1 MKNISIAIA
10 LLVAQP
16 ALLSAQTAA
25 DSSAV
30 ASPASRNFSGRILST
45 DGTPIEGVIVS
56 VPGRGVSTTT
66 DADGRYSISTKATQG
81 TLKVVSAD
89 YYGHE
94 YPLDQNVIP
103 SVIVLVPNTER
114 HYSGTV
120 ITPNGTQDRDAA
132 SAIVETLYKKDMKA
146 SNSADLAW
154 QDGVAGLQVS
164 RKSGMPGEGGYYNIR
179 GLHTLHADNTPL
191 IVINGVPFLTNTTV
205 SDVINGYSRDA
216 LFGYNANDIR
226 SISVLKGADAAMYG
240 SLGSN
245 GVILIETEQAN
256 SDNLDTKISF
266 TGNYGVNIRQDA
278 IPTLGASDFRS
289 YMMSLG
295 QSRYSSLS
303 ELQTDYPFLKS
314 GTNYYSYLFN
324 NNTDWVDL
332 IGRNSFVTDNVVR
345 VEGGDEVAKYNISF
359 GYSSEAGTLENTRS
373 DRYHTSINSNIMVSR
388 QVDIFT
394 SVNLAYLTS
403 DLNETGMSEETN
415 PILAAYHAMP
425 NLSPYEKLAD
435 GGIISRYAKYNAW
448 NTNSNPT
455 YAYDNVSNP
464 LAIVNTVEATD
475 KVYDA
480 NIRLGVNWRPTTQ
493 WTFTGLVNLYYNYTE
508 EYLFTPGVTDQAI
521 LPQLYGTGEN
531 YVSMGVIRQ
540 SAYYFNFNAAYK
552 NVWNDVHAL
561 DAYAGVRFLTRDY
574 EYDVSSGYNTAN
586 DYYQT
591 LSKTSDEWNILG
603 DNEEWRLLSYY
614 LHGDYTY
621 NHLLKASA
629 GLSVDGTSVSG
640 VDATRFGFFP
650 SASLTYM
657 AANSEWMPD
666 VVDRLN
672 VTGEV
677 SLSGNSRFS
686 SNYAKNYYTS
696 NNLFNMGT
704 IVRAGL
710 PNTKLEWEKKLQ
722 YDLGFDLG
730 LLKNRIN
737 LRVNAFYAD
746 AFDLL
751 LDRDISAV
759 FGSSEPYY
767 DNTAEI
773 ATRGLEAGVRFN
785 PIHNRTWD
793 WVVSGDAAWSRSRV
807 KDLGAQSQYIQTYT
821 AYNGDDAQTRLMV
834 DRAPYE
840 FYGLQTAG
848 VYSTT
853 AEALSPDANGHVLV
867 NTYGNNYQGG
877 DVIFVDQNNDGIIN
891 DDDRVALGT
900 AAPDVYGS
908 FGTSLRYKQWTLSAD
923 FGYSFGNKAYNATR
937 RETESMDK
945 FYNQS
950 TSILNRWQVEGQ
962 QTSMPR
968 AAYGDPSGN
977 NFFSDRWI
985 EDASFVKLRNL
996 QLSYAFD
1003 KSLLKFCSGSIYV
1016 AAENLFTWTDY
1027 LGGDPEFSYSYAE
1040 ALRGFDYAKVT
1051 SPTTVKVGVQLNF

>member
-1 MKNISIAIA
+1 MKHISSLAIA
-10 LLVAQP
+10 ALVAAQP
-16 ALLSAQTAA
+16 ALLAAQAPA
-25 DSSAV
+25 DTTEV
-30 ASPASRNFSGRILST
+30 QSPAARTLTGRILST
-45 DGTPIEGVIVS
+45 DGSPIEGVIVS

-66 DADGRYSISTKATQG
+66 DADGRYTLKTRATRG
-81 TLKVVSAD
+81 TLKVVAGD

-94 YPLDQNVIP
+94 YPLDEQAIP
-103 SVIVLVPNTER
+103 RVIVLVPTSER
-114 HYSGTV
+114 HYSGV
-120 ITPNGTQDRDAA
+120 VSTPAGTQQDRNAA
-132 SAIVETLYKKDMKA
+132 SAIVETLNKKDMK
-146 SNSADLAW
+146 SSMSADLAW
-154 QDGVAGLQVS
+154 QDGVAGLQVT
-164 RKSGMPGEGGYYNIR
+164 RKSGMPGEGGYYNLR

-205 SDVINGYSRDA
+205 SDVINAYSRDA

-226 SISVLKGADAAMYG
+226 SITVLKGADAAMYG

-245 GVILIETEQAN
+245 GVILVETEQAN
-256 SDNLDTKISF
+256 SDNLDTRISF
-266 TGNYGVNIRQDA
+266 TGNYGVNFRQDN
-278 IPTLGASDFRS
+278 IPMLGTSDFRS
-289 YMMSLG
+289 YLMGLG
-295 QSRYSSLS
+295 QTRYSSLS
-303 ELQTDYPFLKS
+303 EMQTDYPFLKS

-359 GYSSEAGTLENTRS
+359 GYSSEAGTLENTKS

-415 PILAAYHAMP
+415 PILAAYHSMP
-425 NLSPYEKLAD
+425 LLSPYEKLD
-435 GGIISRYAKYNAW
+435 NGGIINRYAKYNAW
-448 NTNSNPT
+448 NTNANPT
-455 YAYDNVSNP
+455 YSYDNVSNP

-480 NIRLGVNWRPTTQ
+480 NIRLGLNWRPTTQ

-508 EYLFTPGVTDQAI
+508 EYLFTPGVTDEAI

-540 SAYYFNFNAAYK
+540 SAYYLNFNAAYK
-552 NVWNDVHAL
+552 NTWNGVHAL
-561 DAYAGVRFLTRDY
+561 DAYAGVRFLNRSY

-586 DYYQT
+586 DYYKT

-621 NHLLKASA
+621 NHLLRASV

-650 SASLTYM
+650 SASVTYM
-657 AANSEWMPD
+657 AANSSWMPEA
-666 VVDRLN
+666 VSRLN

-677 SLSGNSRFS
+677 SLTGNSRFS

-730 LLKNRIN
+730 LLKNRID

-746 AFDLL
+746 AYDLL

-759 FGSSEPYY
+759 YGSSAAYY

-773 ATRGLEAGVRFN
+773 STRGLEVSARFN
-785 PIHNRTWD
+785 PIHDRKWD
-793 WVVSGDAAWSRSRV
+793 WVITADAAWSRSKV
-807 KDLGAQSQYIQTYT
+807 EDLGAQSRYIQTYT
-821 AYNGDDAQTRLMV
+821 SYNNDDAQTLLKVGSR
-834 DRAPYE
+834 PYE

-848 VYSTT
+848 VYSTA
-853 AEALSPDANGHVLV
+853 AEAKASGLV
-867 NTYGNNYQGG
+867 NTYGTAYEAG
-877 DVIFVDQNNDGIIN
+877 DVIFVDQNGDGKIN
-891 DDDRVALGT
+891 DEDRVSLGT

-908 FGTSLRYKQWTLSAD
+908 FGTSLRYKQWTLTAD
-923 FGYSFGNKAYNATR
+923 FGYSIGNKAYNATR
-937 RETESMDK
+937 RQTESMDK

-950 TSILNRWQVEGQ
+950 TSVLNRWQVEGQ

-977 NFFSDRWI
+977 ALFSDRWI
-985 EDASFVKLRNL
+985 EDADFLKLRNL

-1016 AAENLFTWTDY
+1016 AAENLFTWTNY

-1051 SPTTVKVGVQLNF
+1051 SPTTVKIGVQLNF

>member
-1 MKNISIAIA
+1 MKHISSLAIA
-10 LLVAQP
+10 ALVAAQP
-16 ALLSAQTAA
+16 ALLAAQAPA
-25 DSSAV
+25 DTTEV
-30 ASPASRNFSGRILST
+30 QSPAARTLTGRILST
-45 DGTPIEGVIVS
+45 DGSPIEGVIVS

-66 DADGRYSISTKATQG
+66 DADGRYTLKTRATRG
-81 TLKVVSAD
+81 TLKVVAGD

-94 YPLDQNVIP
+94 YPLDEQAIP
-103 SVIVLVPNTER
+103 RVIVLVPTSER
-114 HYSGTV
+114 HYSGV
-120 ITPNGTQDRDAA
+120 VSTPAGTQQDRDAA
-132 SAIVETLYKKDMKA
+132 SAIVETLNKKDMK
-146 SNSADLAW
+146 SSMSADLAW
-154 QDGVAGLQVS
+154 QDGVAGLQVT
-164 RKSGMPGEGGYYNIR
+164 RKSGMPGEGGYYNLR

-205 SDVINGYSRDA
+205 SDVINAYSRDA

-226 SISVLKGADAAMYG
+226 SITVLKGADAAMYG

-245 GVILIETEQAN
+245 GVILVETEQAN
-256 SDNLDTKISF
+256 SDNLDTRISF
-266 TGNYGVNIRQDA
+266 TGNYGVNFRQDN
-278 IPTLGASDFRS
+278 IPMLGTSDFRS
-289 YMMSLG
+289 YLMGLG
-295 QSRYSSLS
+295 QTRYSSLA
-303 ELQTDYPFLKS
+303 EMQTDYPFLKS

-359 GYSSEAGTLENTRS
+359 GYSSEAGTLENTKS

-415 PILAAYHAMP
+415 PILAAYHSMP
-425 NLSPYEKLAD
+425 LLSPYEKLD
-435 GGIISRYAKYNAW
+435 NGGIINRYAKYNAW
-448 NTNSNPT
+448 NTNANPT
-455 YAYDNVSNP
+455 YSYDNVSNP

-480 NIRLGVNWRPTTQ
+480 NIRLGLNWRPTTQ

-508 EYLFTPGVTDQAI
+508 EYLFTPGVTDEAI

-540 SAYYFNFNAAYK
+540 SAYYLNFNAAYK
-552 NVWNDVHAL
+552 NTWNGVHAL
-561 DAYAGVRFLTRDY
+561 DAYAGVRFLNRSY

-586 DYYQT
+586 DYYKT

-621 NHLLKASA
+621 NHLLRASV

-650 SASLTYM
+650 SASVTYM
-657 AANSEWMPD
+657 AANSSWMPEA
-666 VVDRLN
+666 VSRLN

-677 SLSGNSRFS
+677 SLTGNSRFS

-730 LLKNRIN
+730 LLKNRID

-746 AFDLL
+746 AYDLL

-759 FGSSEPYY
+759 YGSSAAYY

-773 ATRGLEAGVRFN
+773 STRGLEVSARFN
-785 PIHNRTWD
+785 PIHDRKWD
-793 WVVSGDAAWSRSRV
+793 WVITADAAWSRSKV
-807 KDLGAQSQYIQTYT
+807 EDLGAQSRYIQTYT
-821 AYNGDDAQTRLMV
+821 SYNNDDAQTLLKVGSR
-834 DRAPYE
+834 PYE

-848 VYSTT
+848 VYSTA
-853 AEALSPDANGHVLV
+853 AEAKASGLV
-867 NTYGNNYQGG
+867 NTYGTAYEAG
-877 DVIFVDQNNDGIIN
+877 DVIFVDQNGDGKIN
-891 DDDRVALGT
+891 DEDRVSLGT

-908 FGTSLRYKQWTLSAD
+908 FGTSLRYKQWTLTAD
-923 FGYSFGNKAYNATR
+923 FGYSIGNKAYNATR
-937 RETESMDK
+937 RQTESMDK

-950 TSILNRWQVEGQ
+950 TSVLNRWQVEGQ

-977 NFFSDRWI
+977 ALFSDRWI
-985 EDASFVKLRNL
+985 EDADFLKLRNL

-1051 SPTTVKVGVQLNF
+1051 SPTTVKIGVQLNF